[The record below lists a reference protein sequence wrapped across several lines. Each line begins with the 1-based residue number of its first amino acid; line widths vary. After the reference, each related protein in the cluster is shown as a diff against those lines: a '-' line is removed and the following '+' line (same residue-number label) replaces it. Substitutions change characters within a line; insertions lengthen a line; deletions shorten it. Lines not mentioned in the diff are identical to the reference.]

1 MSISIAQVKAQM
13 LCTKGTLRLT
23 PSNIVY
29 IGNRASGGKLTIE
42 DTEMVSDYME
52 REHRNKINIKS
63 EFTSLQI
70 GAEEFITLIDHIKT
84 NMGVDTQIVTTLEE
98 GNTSSQ
104 GIFDLTGDNFVGLD
118 LELVRSSK
126 EASTKIICE
135 SSYDYGT
142 GIEVI
147 SAAATNVANTGLLAT
162 TGKAG
167 IDFSKMLYP
176 NIEKITLGAAV
187 SEVFPLLVPRTEIKD
202 WKFSIKTKG
211 EKNMYNK
218 TIANMVTVEL
228 ECEIMDAS
236 ISKIEGLLE
245 KEQNSRIGIDIFRKG
260 NTTWETWVFNMLPFK
275 VSADKNDKT
284 STVKV
289 SAKGNVYL
297 DDITFDFTTSLGGN
311 AKVIT
316 FN

>member
-1 MSISIAQVKAQM
+1 MSISVAQVKAQM
-13 LCTKGTLRLT
+13 LCTKGTLTGT

-42 DTEMVSDYME
+42 DTDMVQDYME

-63 EFTSLQI
+63 EYTSLQI
-70 GAEEFITLIDHIKT
+70 GAEEFKTLIDHIKA
-84 NMGVDTQIVTTLEE
+84 NMGVDSQIVTTLES

-104 GIFDLTGDNFVGLD
+104 GIFNLAGDNFVGLD
-118 LELVRSSK
+118 FELLRSSK
-126 EASTKIICE
+126 EASCKIICE
-135 SSYDYGT
+135 SSYDYGL
-142 GIEVI
+142 GIEIV
-147 SAAATNVANTGLLAT
+147 SAAATNVANAGMLET

-167 IDFSKMLYP
+167 IDFSKMLLP

-228 ECEIMDAS
+228 ECEILDAS

-245 KEQNSRIGIDIFRKG
+245 KEQNSRIGIDIYRKG
-260 NTTWETWVFNMLPFK
+260 NTTWETWIFNMLPFK

-289 SAKGNVYL
+289 SAKGSVYL
-297 DDITFDFTTSLGGN
+297 DDITFNFTDAFSGH
-311 AKVIT
+311 AKIIS

>member
-13 LCTKGTLRLT
+13 LCTKGTLTGT

-29 IGNRASGGKLTIE
+29 IGNRASGGKFTIE
-42 DTEMVSDYME
+42 DTDMVQDYME

-70 GAEEFITLIDHIKT
+70 GAEEFETLINHLKA
-84 NMGVDTQIVTTLEE
+84 NMGVDTQVVTTLES

-104 GIFDLTGDNFVGLD
+104 GIFNLAGDNFMGMD

-135 SSYDYGT
+135 SSFDYGT
-142 GIEVI
+142 GIEIV

-187 SEVFPLLVPRTEIKD
+187 NEVYPLLVPRTEIKD
-202 WKFSIKTKG
+202 WKFSVKTKG

-218 TIANMVTVEL
+218 TIVNMATVEV
-228 ECEIMDAS
+228 ECEILDAS
-236 ISKIEGLLE
+236 VSKIEGLLE
-245 KEQNSRIGIDIFRKG
+245 KEQVSRIAIDIYRKG
-260 NTTWETWVFNMLPFK
+260 NAEWETWVFNQLPFK
-275 VSADKNDKT
+275 VAVDKNDKT

-289 SAKGNVYL
+289 SAKGSVYL
-297 DDITFDFTTSLGGN
+297 DDITFNFTDAFSGH
-311 AKVIT
+311 AKIIS